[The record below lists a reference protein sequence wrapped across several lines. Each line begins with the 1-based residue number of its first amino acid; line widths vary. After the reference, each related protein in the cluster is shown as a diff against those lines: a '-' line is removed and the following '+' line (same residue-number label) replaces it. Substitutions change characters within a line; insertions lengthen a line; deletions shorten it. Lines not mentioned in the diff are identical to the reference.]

1 MRRISLESF
10 HRATYPP
17 CIFAVPSFPAPGKG
31 LGITP
36 RPKLGF
42 HEAARDQLRPN
53 LPEEIRMKAIRLTL
67 LFALALGVAQL
78 VPRDASAKTNP
89 YPCCEIQSSLGDPD
103 GNTGGLSFGKKLGD
117 PETPRGGIVKRVA
130 PGPWSMVH
138 VPVGSSCVP
147 SWFPRPLYALF
158 TQFRRSAG
166 Q

>member
-42 HEAARDQLRPN
+42 HEAALDQLRPN

-78 VPRDASAKTNP
+78 VPRDASART
-89 YPCCEIQSSLGDPD
+89 YPFESHEIQSSLGDPD
-103 GNTGGLSFGKKLGD
+103 GNPGGISVGNNVVFSGPDGSTGGVGPLGEPD
-117 PETPRGGIVKRVA
+117 DGGHGLAGAARFA
-130 PGPWSMVH
+130 PSLEAWLISVME
-138 VPVGSSCVP
+138 SI
-147 SWFPRPLYALF
+147 Y
-158 TQFRRSAG
+158 RR
-166 Q
+166 